1 MRDFSGFDIILPMSE
16 NYALYQTML
25 LIRRFEERALAEFS
39 TGKLFGTTHAY
50 IGQEANAAAIF
61 SLTRSDDI
69 VWSNHRCHG
78 HFLAYGGNP
87 YRLAAELM
95 GRATGLVG
103 GRGGSQHIQWRN
115 FYTNG
120 IQGGFTPIAAGMALA
135 EKSQKTGNI
144 VLAFIGDGTLGEGAL
159 YESLNLA
166 ALWQL
171 PVLYVLENNGIAQ
184 TTPVELAIAGS
195 IPARFKAFGIETWE
209 AASSDV
215 LTLQPVVREALD
227 HARSGLP
234 GALILRTNRFSAHSK
249 GDDTR
254 PRELV
259 VKLRAESDPLAIHAP
274 RLSAAELAQAE
285 SEVSALI
292 DDAFTRADK
301 DSYPVFQLPGYPVP
315 LAQPD
320 NRITSPSD
328 NRTTVLERLNT
339 ALHAALEHDPC
350 VYVLGEDILDPYG
363 GAFKVT
369 RGLSTNYPDRV
380 LTTPISEAAI
390 VGVSSGLALRGM
402 RPVAEV
408 MFGDFVTLTADQLIN
423 HAAKFR
429 WMYNDNVRVPLVLR
443 APMGGR
449 RGYGPTHSQSLEKLF
464 LGIPGLKVVAPNT
477 LGDPGELLLAAI
489 ADDDPVL
496 FIEHKILYTRNLL
509 QPGIGE
515 LLDWEVSRWGAPYPV
530 FTLRIPNIESSNITI
545 ATYGYNFD
553 LVLAAARE
561 LMYEYE
567 IFPEIILFSQ
577 LSPFPSVSSSASP
590 LHPLSESDSP
600 LQNPLPSSVSPLRRR
615 PSAPE
620 SDSPLHPL
628 FDSVSRTRRL
638 LTVEEG
644 TLTLGWGAEI
654 AARSSEQARDLKIR
668 RVAALDLPI
677 ANSKALE
684 DAILPSHQSILKE
697 GLELMIR

>member
-1 MRDFSGFDIILPMSE
+1 MTDNLQ
-16 NYALYQTML
+16 LYKTML

-50 IGQEANAAAIF
+50 IGQEADAAAIF
-61 SLTRSDDI
+61 SLTRPDDI

-78 HFLAYGGNP
+78 HFLAYGGDP

-95 GRATGLVG
+95 GKSTGLVG

-115 FYTNG
+115 FYSNG

-135 EKSQKTGNI
+135 EKAQKTGSI
-144 VLAFIGDGTLGEGAL
+144 VLAFLGDGTLGEGAL

-171 PVLYVLENNGIAQ
+171 PVLYVLENNQIAQ

-195 IPARFKAFGIETWE
+195 IAARFKAFGIETWE

-215 LTLQPVVREALD
+215 LTIQPVAREALD
-227 HARSGLP
+227 HARNGLP

-259 VKLRAESDPLAIHAP
+259 AKLRAECDPLTIHAP

-285 SEVSALI
+285 SEISAI
-292 DDAFTRADK
+292 INDAFTRAEN
-301 DSYPVFQLPGYPVP
+301 DSFPVIQLSGFPVSP
-315 LAQPD
+315 VQPN
-320 NRITSPSD
+320 NRITIEPD
-328 NRTTVLERLNT
+328 KRPTVLERLNT
-339 ALHAALEHDPC
+339 ALHAALKTNPR
-350 VYVLGEDILDPYG
+350 VYILGEDILDPYG

-369 RGLSTNYPDRV
+369 RGLSTQYPDRV

-390 VGVSSGLALRGM
+390 VGISSGLALRGM
-402 RPVAEV
+402 HPVAEV

-464 LGIPGLKVVAPNT
+464 LGVPGLKVVAPNA

-496 FIEHKILYTRNLL
+496 FIEHKILYTRPLL
-509 QPGIGE
+509 QSNDVV
-515 LLDWEVSRWGAPYPV
+515 DWEVSRWGDPYPV
-530 FTLRIPNIESSNITI
+530 FTLQVPNIDSSHLTI
-545 ATYGYNFD
+545 ATYGYNFE
-553 LVLAAARE
+553 LVLAAAHE

-577 LSPFPSVSSSASP
+577 LSPFPSVSRA
-590 LHPLSESDSP
+590 SP
-600 LQNPLPSSVSPLRRR
+600 LQNPLSS
-615 PSAPE
+615 
-620 SDSPLHPL
+620 SDSSLHPL
-628 FDSVSRTRRL
+628 FASVSRTRRL

-644 TLTLGWGAEI
+644 TLSLGWGAEI
-654 AARSSEQARDLKIR
+654 AARSSEQAPDLKIR
-668 RVAALDLPI
+668 RVAAFDLPV
-677 ANSKALE
+677 ANSKSLE
-684 DAILPSHQSILKE
+684 DAILPSQESILKAAQ
-697 GLELMIR
+697 ELVK